1 MKRILTHIFFVLVLL
16 FIGATNVLGQEV
28 NTRSA
33 ARTKAKIEV
42 EHLGKEKGTFTQK
55 NIEEY
60 RKDSLF
66 SSVELDEG
74 DSHVQDQQDSLVFAT
89 ALVKVGGYLFSLYFI
104 LFAIKKRRTSYV
116 ASIQLFDYKYI
127 VYRVLRI

>member
-1 MKRILTHIFFVLVLL
+1 MKRILTHIFFVLFLL
-16 FIGATNVLGQEV
+16 FIGGVKVLGQEV

-33 ARTKAKIEV
+33 ALSKAKIEV

-55 NIEEY
+55 NVEEY
-60 RKDSLF
+60 KQDSLF
-66 SSVELDEG
+66 SSVEIDEG
-74 DSHVQDQQDSLVFAT
+74 DSQVQDQQDSLVFT
-89 ALVKVGGYLFSLYFI
+89 SALVKVGGYLLSLYFI

>member
-1 MKRILTHIFFVLVLL
+1 
-16 FIGATNVLGQEV
+16 LGQEV
-28 NTRSA
+28 NTGSA
-33 ARTKAKIEV
+33 VLSKAKIEV

-55 NIEEY
+55 NVEEY
-60 RKDSLF
+60 KQDSLF
-66 SSVELDEG
+66 SSVEIDEG
-74 DSHVQDQQDSLVFAT
+74 DSQVQDQQDSLGFT
-89 ALVKVGGYLFSLYFI
+89 SALVKVGGYLLSLYFI

>member
-1 MKRILTHIFFVLVLL
+1 MKRILTHIFFVLFLL
-16 FIGATNVLGQEV
+16 FIGGAKVLGQEV

-33 ARTKAKIEV
+33 ALSKAKIEV

-55 NIEEY
+55 NVEEY
-60 RKDSLF
+60 KQDSLF
-66 SSVELDEG
+66 SSVEIDEG
-74 DSHVQDQQDSLVFAT
+74 DSQVQDQQDSLVFT
-89 ALVKVGGYLFSLYFI
+89 SALVKVGGYLLSLYFI

>member
-1 MKRILTHIFFVLVLL
+1 MKRILTHIFFVLFLL
-16 FIGATNVLGQEV
+16 FIGGTKVLGQEV
-28 NTRSA
+28 NTGSA
-33 ARTKAKIEV
+33 VLSKAKIEV

-55 NIEEY
+55 NVEEY
-60 RKDSLF
+60 KQDSLF
-66 SSVELDEG
+66 SSVEIDEG
-74 DSHVQDQQDSLVFAT
+74 DSQVQDQQDSLGFT
-89 ALVKVGGYLFSLYFI
+89 SALVKVGGYLLSLYFI